1 MAAAVSFLKPPKKPS
16 PRIFSP
22 TSSAPTST
30 PGSIN
35 DPVYSL
41 PETAS
46 KLLNLGIELPDIVR
60 QTTTAAAAAIGR
72 SDHLGTLKIG
82 TVADLSAFEIR
93 EGEFQFRDVR
103 DNLEIGRKNIHPV
116 LTIRAGKVYRPESL
130 REERDETLAR
140 AREIRALTSRRF
152 GDLGWTP
159 PGA

>member
-1 MAAAVSFLKPPKKPS
+1 M
-16 PRIFSP
+16 
-22 TSSAPTST
+22 
-30 PGSIN
+30 
-35 DPVYSL
+35 
-41 PETAS
+41 
-46 KLLNLGIELPDIVR
+46 
-60 QTTTAAAAAIGR
+60 
-72 SDHLGTLKIG
+72 GTLKIG

-93 EGEFQFRDVR
+93 EGEFRFRDVR

-116 LTIRAGKVYRPESL
+116 LTIRAGKVYHPESL